1 MFACT
6 FFGHGDSPD
15 SLFPILKE
23 KILNLLI
30 HHQVTVFY
38 VGTHGNF
45 DIMAYRASKELQ
57 VEYPVIR
64 VYRVLAYMPKEE
76 IADSILP
83 EGIELVHPKYAI
95 SWRNK
100 WMLDHADYVI
110 AYTTHNYGGAAKYVK
125 QANRKCKTVIIF
137 SAFILKNNNFALSR

>member
-15 SLFPILKE
+15 SLFPILKDT
-23 KILNLLI
+23 IVNLLI

-45 DIMAYRASKELQ
+45 DTMAYRAVKELQ
-57 VEYPVIR
+57 VEYPEIR

-100 WMLDHADYVI
+100 WMLDHTDYVI

-125 QANRKCKTVIIF
+125 QAEKESKLVLYLDSF
-137 SAFILKNNNFALSR
+137 

>member
-15 SLFPILKE
+15 GLFLILKDT
-23 KILNLLI
+23 IVNLLI

-45 DIMAYRASKELQ
+45 DTMAYRAVKELQ
-57 VEYPVIR
+57 VEYPEIR

-76 IADSILP
+76 ISDSILP

-100 WMLDHADYVI
+100 WMLDHTDYVI

-125 QANRKCKTVIIF
+125 QAEKESKLVLYLDSF
-137 SAFILKNNNFALSR
+137 

>member
-1 MFACT
+1 
-6 FFGHGDSPD
+6 
-15 SLFPILKE
+15 
-23 KILNLLI
+23 
-30 HHQVTVFY
+30 
-38 VGTHGNF
+38 
-45 DIMAYRASKELQ
+45 MAYRAVKELQ
-57 VEYPVIR
+57 VEYPEIR

-100 WMLDHADYVI
+100 WMLDHTDYVI

-125 QANRKCKTVIIF
+125 QAEKESKLVLYLDSF
-137 SAFILKNNNFALSR
+137 

>member
-15 SLFPILKE
+15 GLFLILKDT
-23 KILNLLI
+23 IVNLLI

-45 DIMAYRASKELQ
+45 DTMAYRAVKELQ
-57 VEYPVIR
+57 VEYPEIR

-100 WMLDHADYVI
+100 WMLDHTDYVI

-125 QANRKCKTVIIF
+125 QAEKESKLVLYLDSF
-137 SAFILKNNNFALSR
+137 

>member
-45 DIMAYRASKELQ
+45 DIMAYRAAKELQ

-110 AYTTHNYGGAAKYVK
+110 AYTTHNYGGAAKDVK
-125 QANRKCKTVIIF
+125 QAEKESKLVF
-137 SAFILKNNNFALSR
+137 YLDSF

>member
-1 MFACT
+1 MLACT
-6 FFGHGDSPD
+6 FFGHRDSPD

-23 KILNLLI
+23 KILSLLI
-30 HHQVTVFY
+30 NHQVSVFY

-45 DIMAYRASKELQ
+45 DTMAYRAVKELQ
-57 VEYPVIR
+57 VEYPEIR
-64 VYRVLAYMPKEE
+64 VYRVLAYMSKEE

-83 EGIELVHPKYAI
+83 EGIEMVHPKYAI

-125 QANRKCKTVIIF
+125 QAEKESKLVIYLDSF
-137 SAFILKNNNFALSR
+137 